1 MTNYNYSIIV
11 KKEHLDIL
19 NHVNNV
25 VYIQWAQ
32 DIAQKHWD
40 LAITDDIKQNYFWVL
55 LNHTIDYKK
64 PAVLNDEIEIKTFIL
79 KSGGVKSKRCVE
91 FYLKSS
97 QILLARSETT
107 WCLFNTKSQKPH
119 RITDTI
125 TNCFN

>member
-25 VYIQWAQ
+25 VYIQWVQ

-64 PAVLNDEIEIKTFIL
+64 PAVLLSLIHI
-79 KSGGVKSKRCVE
+79 
-91 FYLKSS
+91 
-97 QILLARSETT
+97 
-107 WCLFNTKSQKPH
+107 
-119 RITDTI
+119 
-125 TNCFN
+125 